1 MRRNVALHDLG
12 RMPTRMEAT
21 ILREEEMQA
30 ALRVFGASSLAL
42 AASVASATTAMET
55 ALNYPEEVGVVDSS
69 EAATIVYDQQVEA
82 TAFGAG
88 CADDCDSGC
97 ADLCTSLCAPTWK
110 VRAGAAILTRSRPDQ
125 VILARPLGGLFQ
137 ISGGEDFDFG
147 YAGGPDIS
155 IERRI
160 GDGPNSIEA
169 RFLGGLEWNAPYAYG
184 ATGDIQIG
192 PINIPLAFDVNA
204 NYQSKLNSTE
214 INWRHQRSE
223 RVTWLTGFRIIEL
236 HEELGY
242 DVDFIV
248 PNLTG
253 VNWNTDNHLYGAQV
267 GADVQMWRLGAP
279 LSVNGLFKAGIY
291 GNDADNDFTFDVL
304 GTPIVDGGASDTP
317 VAFVGEIGVATTYQ
331 VTQHFALRGGYQL
344 LWISEVALASD
355 QAQLALNTGDVDTIN
370 SSGDLFY
377 HGALVGGEFTW

>member
-1 MRRNVALHDLG
+1 
-12 RMPTRMEAT
+12 
-21 ILREEEMQA
+21 MQS
-30 ALRVFGASSLAL
+30 ALRVFGASTLAL
-42 AASVASATTAMET
+42 TASAASATTAMET
-55 ALNYPEEVGVVDSS
+55 ALNYPEEVGVVDAS
-69 EAATIVYDQQVEA
+69 EAATLFHDHRVEA
-82 TAFGAG
+82 TAYGSG

-97 ADLCTSLCAPTWK
+97 ADFCTSLCAPTWK
-110 VRAGAAILTRSRPDQ
+110 VRAGAAILNRSRPDN
-125 VILARPLGGLFQ
+125 VVLARPLGGLFQ

-147 YAGGPDIS
+147 YAGGPDVS
-155 IERRI
+155 IERRL

-214 INWRHQRSE
+214 INWRHRRSE
-223 RVTWLTGFRIIEL
+223 RITWLTGFRIIEL

-253 VNWNTDNHLYGAQV
+253 VNWNTDNHLYGGQV
-267 GADVQMWRLGAP
+267 GADVQLWKLNAP

-304 GTPIVDGGASDTP
+304 GTPIVDGGASDNP
-317 VAFVGEIGVATTYQ
+317 VAFVGEIGVTTTYQ
-331 VTQHFALRGGYQL
+331 VTRHFALRGGYQL

-355 QAQLALNTGDVDTIN
+355 QAQLALNTGDVDAIN